1 LGLALAPLSPEMRD
15 RLGMEEQQ
23 GGVLVQ
29 RVMPNSPAESKG
41 VRPGDVILEV
51 GGHTVG
57 SPQQVL
63 EAVKTAHGAGAKSV
77 LLLLQRNGQPTYEA
91 IPFTAS

>member
-1 LGLALAPLSPEMRD
+1 
-15 RLGMEEQQ
+15 
-23 GGVLVQ
+23 VLVQ

-51 GGHTVG
+51 GDAVVAT
-57 SPQQVL
+57 PEQVI
-63 EAVKTAHGAGAKSV
+63 EAVRTAHGNGAKSV